1 MTEPSL
7 FSREAPRRPPRLDPG
22 DRIAVVAP
30 AGVLDPKQ
38 LAIGVAVIE
47 EMGWIPVTWEGVLDR
62 CEGFAGED
70 RQRARRF
77 QDAWSAADIQ
87 GIFCARGGYG
97 CMRILPYL
105 DYDAFRQH
113 PKILLG
119 FSDITALHAAIY
131 RRSAV
136 VSFHGPLVTTLSGT
150 SLEARQWM
158 RHILMGPQPFP
169 PMMLDTSKVIRH
181 GRGIGPLFA
190 GNLATL
196 CHLIGTP
203 FMPDLQGHILVIE
216 DIDESW
222 HRIDRMLIHMRL
234 AGALRGVCGL
244 LMGSFRDCGSYPE
257 RIYRVAAEL
266 GSEMDIPVVYDLPVG
281 HIAENRT
288 LPIGVLAECDTEAG
302 VLRLIEH
309 ATII

>member
-1 MTEPSL
+1 MVEPSL
-7 FSREAPRRPPRLDPG
+7 YSREPLRRPPKLDQG

-30 AGVLDPKQ
+30 AGVVDRHQ
-38 LAIGVAVIE
+38 LTLGMAVLE
-47 EMGWIPVTWEGVLDR
+47 EMGWIPFAWEGVLDR
-62 CEGFAGED
+62 SEGFAGED
-70 RQRARRF
+70 RQRAGRF
-77 QDAWSAADIQ
+77 QDAWTAAGIQ

-105 DYDAFRQH
+105 DYNVIRQN

-131 RRSAV
+131 RQSGV
-136 VSFHGPLVTTLSGT
+136 VSFHGPLVTTLPGT
-150 SLEARQWM
+150 SLEARQWLQS
-158 RHILMGPQPFP
+158 ILMGPSSLP
-169 PMMLDTSKVIRH
+169 PILLDTTKVIRQ
-181 GRGIGPLFA
+181 GRALGPLFV

-216 DIDESW
+216 DIGESW
-222 HRIDRMLIHMRL
+222 HRIDRMVIHMRL
-234 AGALRGVCGL
+234 AGVLRGVCGL
-244 LMGSFRDCGSYPE
+244 LLGSFRDCGSYPE

-266 GSEMDIPVVYDLPVG
+266 GNEMDIPVVYDVPVG

-288 LPIGVLAECDTEAG
+288 LPIGVLAECDTKTG

-309 ATII
+309 ATIS